1 MFERR
6 LKIFL
11 SILLVFVLVLL
22 GRAMQLQVVER
33 EHWRDEAA
41 KSMRSEVLSETS
53 RGRILDCKGAV
64 LAEDQPCIDACID
77 YRILTDP
84 PDDVFVT
91 QLALKRTK
99 ERRADDYAHANTLQ
113 RRAMVKDETAALLS
127 QIQVMWEKLAKLSST
142 SRDEIDAKRK
152 AIQDRVE
159 LRRRVVWYQRYRS
172 AQHRAGNEEPPWF
185 RKWILGE
192 QTDQPQIDDIA
203 NEPLKEELTPHV
215 ILEAIDNTVQNE
227 LQKHADEYPG
237 LTLRPSSHRNYPYG
251 TAACHLI

>member
-33 EHWRDEAA
+33 DHWRDEAA

-53 RGRILDCKGAV
+53 RGQILDCKGAV

-84 PDDVFVT
+84 PDDLFVS
-91 QLALKRTK
+91 QLALKRAK
-99 ERRADDYAHANTLQ
+99 EHRSDEYTHANTLA
-113 RRAMVKDETAALLS
+113 RRAIVKEEKQALVT
-127 QIQVMWEKLAKLSST
+127 QIQLMWEKLAKLASV
-142 SRDEIDAKRK
+142 SRDDIDAKRK
-152 AIQDRVE
+152 SIQDRVE
-159 LRRRVVWYQRYRS
+159 LRRRVVWFQRFQT
-172 AQHRAGNEEPPWF
+172 AQHRAGGEEPPWF

-203 NEPLKEELTPHV
+203 NEQLKKELTPHV
-215 ILEAIDNTVQNE
+215 TLEAIDNTMQKE
-227 LQKHADEYPG
+227 LEKHADEYPG
-237 LTLRPSSHRNYPYG
+237 LILRP
-251 TAACHLI
+251 